1 MGRLIH
7 TDREYRGEYDFY
19 YNEAGLLAKTYDIER
34 EETQLYSYDLSGRL
48 VGTSYL
54 DDQQHGAK
62 FAYKYDDLNRVYAQ
76 SSRILLPNY
85 TKSSIMFYNRVY
97 GRLENQQ
104 LLKGNE
110 YILPTIYYSYD
121 NAGRPNEKEWGNV
134 NTTTYYKDGVGYR
147 SEILD
152 RYQVSYGIY
161 DNYEYKYLYDQDGNI
176 TEIQNNGSRHDGK
189 VKYTY
194 DLLGQL
200 KKAEYYN
207 EYNSQVGSET
217 FNYDSDGNITS
228 RTYTKGNTTDT
239 YTYTYDNKGIMLTGV
254 KKNNQDVR
262 TFYTAD
268 RPWPDSDTNKNVVW
282 SGSLLATYNMS
293 NFAYS
298 ADGTK
303 RVYKQDS
310 MYDSSGWNYF
320 QHHYY
325 YYEGDKLTYEYIEST
340 EFGDKLLEYIY
351 DADGVSF
358 ILLTRNPGQQN
369 EALEKYYL
377 VKNGQGDVTNV
388 MRINGEGADHP
399 LTTVA
404 TYTYS
409 AYGEIIDIL
418 DENGQQINTDT
429 TTYPYEDRESLSAM
443 MNSIAVLNPF
453 RYRSYYYD
461 NVNKMYNCN
470 TRYYDPMLC
479 RFLSPDCYV
488 NQDQGI
494 IGMNIYA
501 YCNNNPVNF
510 IDPNGTFFGEIFN
523 WFKKAASAA
532 VKVVKSL
539 FGAKAK
545 VSTQLKDEKVTNFV
559 VGKYK
564 TGEKEVVSSTPESKP
579 IEFYTESNI
588 TTGASQ
594 AGVQVSAG
602 GVALG
607 ASASFTG
614 ISETAS
620 FSAGHGASVSLTG
633 TESLLCYSI
642 TYAASATIGNVTT
655 VEYTTIEINKA
666 ALAIAVL
673 VGVFAP
679 QIVMPAATVATKIMV
694 FA

>member
-161 DNYEYKYLYDQDGNI
+161 DNYDYKYLYDQDGNI

-293 NFAYS
+293 NFDYS

-523 WFKKAASAA
+523 WFKKAVSAVVSFVA
-532 VKVVKSL
+532 KHVLQIRSSSENKPPEVAQIGFVKVTSGEKTVASTPVKSPVKL
-539 FGAKAK
+539 YADVPEMTTGVEVNAGNISLNAGVNLNGYTQTTAISYGNGHGNS
-545 VSTQLKDEKVTNFV
+545 VSIS
-559 VGKYK
+559 
-564 TGEKEVVSSTPESKP
+564 SST
-579 IEFYTESNI
+579 
-588 TTGASQ
+588 
-594 AGVQVSAG
+594 SA
-602 GVALG
+602 
-607 ASASFTG
+607 FN
-614 ISETAS
+614 
-620 FSAGHGASVSLTG
+620 
-633 TESLLCYSI
+633 YSI
-642 TYAASATIGNVTT
+642 TYSATAAYEGIGVVT
-655 VEYTTIEINKA
+655 YYTIEVDKR
-666 ALAIAVL
+666 ALALTVL

-679 QIVMPAATVATKIMV
+679 QVALSIANAYRKIKV